1 MKSRDL
7 VISEDLFS
15 FLQPVRPTGVSVLLN
30 CQSQAPLEDENC
42 LPRLNYRIPARGKQM
57 VMRIFPKTSIKPL
70 IPLSTTNYSY
80 LTGTSSETVSRRL
93 IFNSPRPVHAKDFKD
108 HEGLDISGIGQL
120 DEDLE
125 PRDDSLIEPIP
136 EELCWFQI
144 RRVLRGFVCQM

>member
-1 MKSRDL
+1 
-7 VISEDLFS
+7 
-15 FLQPVRPTGVSVLLN
+15 
-30 CQSQAPLEDENC
+30 
-42 LPRLNYRIPARGKQM
+42 M

-70 IPLSTTNYSY
+70 IPLSTINYSY
-80 LTGTSSETVSRRL
+80 LTGTSSDTVSRRL